1 MEVKIECKI
10 EKQLLKNYWN
20 LRIVQNIIFF
30 TGKSTAFSPL
40 SQGKGYGKILPW
52 NNRDAGR
59 LTFVLCNSS
68 HFMIYR
74 MVLMKPL
81 AVEKRMAA
89 GMSIPALRYL
99 FYVDS

>member
-1 MEVKIECKI
+1 MQNRKTITK
-10 EKQLLKNYWN
+10 KLLELENCSKHH
-20 LRIVQNIIFF
+20 FF

-59 LTFVLCNSS
+59 LTFILCNSS

-74 MVLMKPL
+74 MVLMKPV
-81 AVEKRMAA
+81 AVAKRMAA
-89 GMSIPALRYL
+89 GISIPALRYL